1 MLPPEKRAE
10 IIAAL
15 KANPHAKAVARQV
28 GGVCYQTV
36 CIIAKQAGID
46 LAASKAARLALP
58 PEKRAKIIAALKAN
72 PNANAVARQVGV
84 SCVTVWKI
92 AKQTG
97 INLAAGKAAQHALP
111 PEKRAKII
119 AALKANPNT
128 RAVARQ
134 VGGVSC
140 VTVWKI
146 AKQTGIDLAVGKAA
160 RRGLPPEKRA
170 KIIAALKANPNAK
183 EVARQVG
190 GVSNVTVWKIA
201 KQTGIDL
208 TAGKAA
214 RHARKKFVKV

>member
-72 PNANAVARQVGV
+72 PNA
-84 SCVTVWKI
+84 
-92 AKQTG
+92 
-97 INLAAGKAAQHALP
+97 
-111 PEKRAKII
+111 
-119 AALKANPNT
+119 
-128 RAVARQ
+128 
-134 VGGVSC
+134 
-140 VTVWKI
+140 
-146 AKQTGIDLAVGKAA
+146 
-160 RRGLPPEKRA
+160 
-170 KIIAALKANPNAK
+170 K